1 MNLKNHVTE
10 VANFPKP
17 GILFYDISTILS
29 DAKAWHYV
37 IDSLAEIIAPQKPD
51 LLAAVESRGFLLAA
65 PLAYRMGLGY
75 VMIRK
80 RNKLPGRTVSFTYD
94 LEYGNDTLEVQVDA
108 FKAGQ
113 KIVIVD
119 DLLATGGTLSAA
131 IKLVRQC
138 GADVTLAAGI
148 IELLGLK
155 GQARID
161 VPFTSLIQ
169 YP

>member
-1 MNLKNHVTE
+1 MNLKDHITE

-17 GILFYDISTILS
+17 GILFYDISTVLS
-29 DAKAWHYV
+29 HAKAWQYV
-37 IDSLAEIIAPQKPD
+37 IDSLADIIAPYKPD
-51 LLAAVESRGFLLAA
+51 ILAAVESRGFLLAA
-65 PLAYRMGLGY
+65 PLAYRLGLGY

-94 LEYGNDTLEVQVDA
+94 LEYGTDTLEVQVDA
-108 FKAGQ
+108 FKPGQ
-113 KIVIVD
+113 KVVIVD

-131 IKLVRQC
+131 VKLVRQC
-138 GADVTLAAGI
+138 GADVPLAAGV
-148 IELLGLK
+148 IELLSLK

-161 VPFTSLIQ
+161 VPFKSLIQ